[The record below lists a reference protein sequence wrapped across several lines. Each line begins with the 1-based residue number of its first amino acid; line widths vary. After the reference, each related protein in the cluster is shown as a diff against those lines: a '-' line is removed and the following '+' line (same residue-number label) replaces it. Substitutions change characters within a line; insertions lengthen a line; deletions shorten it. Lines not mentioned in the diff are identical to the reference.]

1 MNFAI
6 LLAAAAVVTELV
18 VTVLLWTLGGVQG
31 FRRARFFVGF
41 ALAAALFSLTNLA
54 SVIPG
59 TSPVLVSWAGRA
71 GGLSASIAAVC
82 WLCYARVRGGLP
94 PLAGVDRG
102 IAYAGLGAG
111 LLCLIP
117 GVIYVDGVL
126 AVPVNWLGVTYRIVT
141 PTGLAGLA
149 YLALLAPLAASA
161 RHLWRQGPRLG
172 RALHGAALVVLLV
185 TAVNDSLVSMGALQS
200 PYLVEL
206 SFALMMLAVG
216 HELTET
222 IAAHARRLDEL
233 TTNQRAEIEARTEE
247 LVEVKRRALRNE
259 QLAGLGRLA
268 AGVGHEIN
276 NPLTYLQ
283 SSLEFIAETWAPSPD
298 DAALR
303 EALAD
308 AQDGVQRIAGVVRDL
323 RIMTPSKHAQ
333 QHAEL
338 GPALERAQALTSHI
352 VAPRVAALDIDVPPD
367 VFVGIGDEPLV
378 RIIGNLL
385 VNAAQATV
393 PDRPNTLSLKV
404 QTESPEVVTIAVSD
418 TGRGIAAEHL
428 DKIFEPFY
436 SGRFGEG
443 MGLGLAI
450 TNTLVA
456 NVGGQIQ
463 VQSTAGVGTTFRLL
477 LPRVPAVDDA
487 HEAAAEASGE
497 PMTKPRRR
505 LVVVDDET
513 LVARALG
520 RLLADDEVEVFIDPL
535 AARDRL
541 LDRKAP
547 PVDVVLC
554 DLHMSPCSGPELRQ
568 QVEQVDERLAARFV
582 FITGGATDQADQ
594 DFLADPKT
602 RWIAK
607 PFDHQKLRETIED
620 VAAERSLEHVAA

>member
-1 MNFAI
+1 
-6 LLAAAAVVTELV
+6 
-18 VTVLLWTLGGVQG
+18 
-31 FRRARFFVGF
+31 
-41 ALAAALFSLTNLA
+41 
-54 SVIPG
+54 
-59 TSPVLVSWAGRA
+59 
-71 GGLSASIAAVC
+71 
-82 WLCYARVRGGLP
+82 
-94 PLAGVDRG
+94 
-102 IAYAGLGAG
+102 
-111 LLCLIP
+111 
-117 GVIYVDGVL
+117 
-126 AVPVNWLGVTYRIVT
+126 
-141 PTGLAGLA
+141 
-149 YLALLAPLAASA
+149 
-161 RHLWRQGPRLG
+161 
-172 RALHGAALVVLLV
+172 
-185 TAVNDSLVSMGALQS
+185 MGALQS

-206 SFALMMLAVG
+206 SFALMILAVG

-233 TTNQRAEIEARTEE
+233 TTDQREEIETRTEE
-247 LVEVKRRALRNE
+247 LVEARQRALRNE

-283 SSLEFIAETWAPSPD
+283 SSLEFIAETWVPSSDD

-323 RIMTPSKHAQ
+323 RIMTPSKWGEQ
-333 QHAEL
+333 QRAEL
-338 GPALERAQALTSHI
+338 GPALERARALTSHI
-352 VAPRVAALDIDVPPD
+352 VTPRVAKLDLDLPAR

-393 PDRPNTLSLKV
+393 ADRPNDVSLRV
-404 QTESPEVVTIAVSD
+404 QTESPEVVTLTISD
-418 TGRGIAAEHL
+418 TGQGIEAEHL
-428 DKIFEPFY
+428 DRIFEPFY

-456 NVGGQIQ
+456 NAGGQIQ
-463 VQSTAGVGTTFRLL
+463 VESTRGVGSTFRLL

-487 HEAAAEASGE
+487 HEAAEASGE
-497 PMTKPRRR
+497 PMTNPRLR
-505 LVVVDDET
+505 LVVVDDEA

-520 RLLADDEVEVFIDPL
+520 RLLSDDEVEIFIDPL

-541 LDRKAP
+541 LDRKLP
-547 PVDVVLC
+547 RVDVVLC
-554 DLHMSPCSGPELRQ
+554 DLHMSPCSGPELRE
-568 QVEQVDERLAARFV
+568 QVQQVDEQLAARFV
-582 FITGGATDQADQ
+582 FLTGGAADQADQ
-594 DFLADPKT
+594 AFLADPQT

-607 PFDHQKLRETIED
+607 PFDHRKLRQTIEK